1 MNVLE
6 GVDGHQITQMG
17 LDCYRHMD
25 PQAPDDFRQLAALL
39 VDYWIERDIRQIG
52 IGGGQGA
59 GKSTLSRLIAS
70 AFAHMGET
78 VAMLSID
85 DFYLPARERLRL
97 AREVHPLL
105 ATRGPPG
112 THEIDALLQSI
123 DVLKA
128 GGTVEVPVFDKAT
141 DERTG
146 SRRIVGPVKRVL
158 VEGWC
163 VGASPMIG
171 APEDAP
177 INELERSD
185 DPNGEWRQW
194 INRGLETTYR
204 DLANRFDQ
212 LLYLKVPNMIAVR
225 RWRLAQEQS
234 LPSAARK
241 DVDEVARF
249 VAHYERLTLWM
260 MKDLTTRADLVVHL
274 GENHEVTSVLLA

>member
-6 GVDGHQITQMG
+6 GVDGYQITQMG
-17 LDCYRHMD
+17 LGCYRHMD

-70 AFAHMGET
+70 AFAHMGEM

-204 DLANRFDQ
+204 DLVNRFDQ

-249 VAHYERLTLWM
+249 VAHYERLTVWM
-260 MKDLTTRADLVVHL
+260 MEALTTRADLVVHL
-274 GENHEVTSVLLA
+274 GENHEVTSVLLT